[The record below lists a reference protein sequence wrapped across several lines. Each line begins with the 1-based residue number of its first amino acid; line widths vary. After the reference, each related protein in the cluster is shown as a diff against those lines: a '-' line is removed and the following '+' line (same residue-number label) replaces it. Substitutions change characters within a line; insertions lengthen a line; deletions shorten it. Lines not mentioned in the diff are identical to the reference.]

1 MLDMAPHHHAVTTP
15 QFDRLAFAIELDA
28 PRHNIDKLFVRM
40 AVTCTLP
47 SFQEVMAN

>member
-1 MLDMAPHHHAVTTP
+1 MLDLAPHHHAVTTP

-40 AVTCTLP
+40 VVTCTL
-47 SFQEVMAN
+47 SSLQEMMGY